1 MRLRK
6 LIPGCLLIVTVCCSC
21 RMVDT
26 LTGGG
31 KAGTV
36 SALWPDVPPI
46 AGATR
51 ADLAIPLGARMMI
64 RAMMQG
70 KVSFIAFTT
79 GKSPQE
85 VQDFYTK
92 ERMKSAGWEASERGC
107 IGDTEDKNSQGAVCL
122 FNRQD
127 GKKKE
132 GLAIVLA
139 QDEKS
144 KETDIFYA
152 RIDLTESEASPSP

>member
-1 MRLRK
+1 
-6 LIPGCLLIVTVCCSC
+6 
-21 RMVDT
+21 MVDT
-26 LTGGG
+26 LTGGA

-36 SALWPDVPPI
+36 SALWPDVPPLP
-46 AGATR
+46 GATK
-51 ADLAIPLGARMMI
+51 ADLAIPLGPRMII

-70 KVSFIAFTT
+70 KVSFIAFTSEKNPDEIQ
-79 GKSPQE
+79 G
-85 VQDFYTK
+85 FYSR

-107 IGDTEDKNSQGAVCL
+107 IGDTEDKDNQGAVCL
-122 FNRQD
+122 YNRQD

-139 QDEKS
+139 QDQKS

-152 RIDLTESEASPSP
+152 RIDLTDSEASPSP